1 MSRQKPCSSLKLE
14 LISDFFWVGGKSLCR
29 PNLQLP
35 FPPPPPRPNNE
46 SNDVIQGSPFQQ
58 RENLFFSPPTVLQ
71 RKCGERGGGRWR
83 RKKLQTKGGGGVW
96 GGGERICRES
106 YSTFFFVGVPPQIY
120 GRKRERE
127 RKRKRKLGISRKG
140 LATGFYFSLGPLW
153 VFLLLV
159 VFFPV
164 RVTG

>member
-14 LISDFFWVGGKSLCR
+14 LISVFFGWGERACVGPISSC
-29 PNLQLP
+29 PS
-35 FPPPPPRPNNE
+35 PPPPRPNNE

-140 LATGFYFSLGPLW
+140 LATGFYFSLGPLC
-153 VFLLLV
+153 
-159 VFFPV
+159 
-164 RVTG
+164 